1 MCERP
6 RDASIAMSR
15 SFPARRSPP
24 ARTVEW
30 PTLALTAGIYGS
42 FLAVTFW
49 HAAIPFWLLVPLGA
63 AVVTLH
69 GSLQHEVLHGH
80 PFRDQ
85 RVNDLLGLPALW
97 LWLPYRLYRESHLR
111 HHRNDRLTDP
121 LDDPESY
128 YVTGETWRRLPS
140 AMRAILWAN
149 QTLLGRLTLGPFL
162 AIFGFWRE
170 QVRGMVGGDRRLVRI
185 WAEHML
191 AVAPVLFWVLAVCRM
206 DLSTY
211 LLVFALPGTSL
222 TMLRSFME
230 HRPAPEPG
238 ARCAIVRAAP
248 FFAFLFLNNNLHAV
262 HHRWPRVPWYRLPE
276 LYRRRRAEI
285 ERWNGGFVIGG
296 YAAIARSFLLR
307 AKDHPVHPQHP

>member
-1 MCERP
+1 MTQP
-6 RDASIAMSR
+6 SR
-15 SFPARRSPP
+15 TRTPQPGPA
-24 ARTVEW
+24 VEW
-30 PTLALTAGIYGS
+30 PTLALAAGIYGS
-42 FLAVTFW
+42 FLALTFW
-49 HAAIPFWLLVPLGA
+49 HATIPLWLLVPLA
-63 AVVTLH
+63 AVIVTLH

-140 AMRAILWAN
+140 AMRVLLRAN

-162 AIFGFWRE
+162 AVFGFWRE
-170 QVRGMVGGDRRLVRI
+170 QARALLAGDRRLVRI
-185 WAEHML
+185 WLEHAI
-191 AVAPVLFWVLAVCRM
+191 AVAPVLFWVSGVCGM
-206 DLSTY
+206 DLATY
-211 LLVFALPGTSL
+211 VLAFALPGTSL
-222 TMLRSFME
+222 TMLRSYME

-262 HHRWPRVPWYRLPE
+262 HHRWPRVAWYRLPE

-285 ERWNGGFVIGG
+285 ERWNGGFVIEG
-296 YAAIARSFLLR
+296 YGAIARDFLLR
-307 AKDHPVHPQHP
+307 AKDHPVHPLYP